1 MPDNTKHE
9 HKGKPHSKEIKPR
22 VEDHTLAS
30 NDNAIAAAAT
40 ARAGLTLLQPGKVW
54 NHTAPRGERE
64 IKGSL
69 ELDSQP
75 VIMLR
80 FSPADGR
87 LLPKGL
93 HGLNESTAET
103 MAIVEAKLKSL
114 ATELVVLDG
123 AEFREP
129 ECCWALPIAHQ
140 GRIVAHIKV
149 SADGS
154 TVLPDRK
161 AAEEILSS

>member
-1 MPDNTKHE
+1 
-9 HKGKPHSKEIKPR
+9 
-22 VEDHTLAS
+22 
-30 NDNAIAAAAT
+30 
-40 ARAGLTLLQPGKVW
+40 
-54 NHTAPRGERE
+54 
-64 IKGSL
+64 
-69 ELDSQP
+69 
-75 VIMLR
+75 MLR

-149 SADGS
+149 SADG
-154 TVLPDRK
+154 TTILPDRK